1 MPISP
6 KPVVPRTGPA
16 TTEETSV
23 RPRDTTAPTRAQNA
37 PTAKRIAVES
47 PRIAAIAGPL
57 LVAVVTRRPPPAA
70 VRSGRGDGATGES
83 GDSSASPSAL
93 SPDSGQEALDLLAHP
108 VDLLRR
114 HVRIQRQGQGFP
126 ARGDGPVHP
135 VAHPM
140 RHAPEEGLLMNRRIE
155 VAPGLDPTRRE
166 DRLHRVPASPRPP
179 R

>member
-6 KPVVPRTGPA
+6 KPVVPRSRPA

-126 ARGDGPVHP
+126 ARGDGPLHP

-140 RHAPEEGLLMNRRIE
+140 RHAPEQGLVHLDE
-155 VAPGLDPTRRE
+155 LAP
-166 DRLHRVPASPRPP
+166 RLHQLVDAPQRE
-179 R
+179 

>member
-6 KPVVPRTGPA
+6 KPVVPRSRPA

-108 VDLLRR
+108 ADLLRR
-114 HVRIQRQGQGFP
+114 HVRIQRQGHALP
-126 ARGDGPVHP
+126 ARGDGPLHP
-135 VAHPM
+135 GAHPM
-140 RHAPEEGLLMNRRIE
+140 RHAPEEGLLMDRRIE
-155 VAPGLDPTRRE
+155 GTPGLDPARRAN
-166 DRLHRVPASPRPP
+166 RVHVVPARTRPA